1 MSKPNSLTVEQR
13 AELVLS
19 VIKGVEPLEAL
30 ARRHGVSANTL
41 RKWRD
46 DFLEAGKARLN
57 GGDSQSTLRQEV
69 TQLRKDLSEREMII
83 GELTVANRFLEKKAR
98 PGDGTR

>member
-1 MSKPNSLTVEQR
+1 MPRQSSLTIEQR

-19 VIKGVEPLEAL
+19 AIKGVEPLEAL

-46 DFLEAGKARLN
+46 EFLEAGQSRL
-57 GGDSQSTLRQEV
+57 GGQDQQSTLRQENQ
-69 TQLRKDLSEREMII
+69 QLKKDLAEREMII